1 MPDTGHSL
9 AALAE
14 EDANLRAALGWLAS
28 KGERSAVARLV
39 AAIGPCWVERGYPD
53 DGRQWFERALAY
65 ERDVAPAVRARIAI
79 AFGVSL
85 MMRGDTAPGRHW
97 VAEALMLAQ
106 RTGDQVGETQAL
118 IVLGAVAIAELDYP
132 EAALQFENALDLAR
146 ALPDART
153 RAALE
158 SAAFANLGV
167 AVLEQGRLAAA
178 AVYYEEALVRQRE
191 LGHSRAAALS
201 LLDLGEI
208 ARERREIARAL
219 AYQRESIQLGWEFG
233 DHRVVV
239 EALESLACTA
249 VQAGPTPE
257 AIRLLAAADRSREL
271 LGIVRWTVFVRRRG
285 AEAIA
290 TAQTAPDW
298 RSAWETGRALTLAQA
313 VAEALQLSGE
323 HPEPPR
329 NPLSPREMD
338 VIRLVVA
345 GKADREI
352 ADALFISVRT
362 VEHHVA
368 RILAKLDVR
377 TRTAAAIATIAAG
390 IVPPAADEVG

>member
-1 MPDTGHSL
+1 
-9 AALAE
+9 
-14 EDANLRAALGWLAS
+14 
-28 KGERSAVARLV
+28 
-39 AAIGPCWVERGYPD
+39 
-53 DGRQWFERALAY
+53 
-65 ERDVAPAVRARIAI
+65 
-79 AFGVSL
+79 
-85 MMRGDTAPGRHW
+85 
-97 VAEALMLAQ
+97 
-106 RTGDQVGETQAL
+106 L
-118 IVLGAVAIAELDYP
+118 IVLGAVAIAELEYA
-132 EAALQFENALDLAR
+132 EAALHFENALDLAR
-146 ALPDART
+146 SLPDARAC
-153 RAALE
+153 AALE

-208 ARERREIARAL
+208 ARERRDLARAL

-239 EALESLACTA
+239 EALESFACTA

-257 AIRLLAAADRSREL
+257 AIRLLAAADRSREVI
-271 LGIVRWTVFVRRRG
+271 GIVRWTVFVRRRG
-285 AEAIA
+285 AAAIA
-290 TAQTAPDW
+290 AAQTAPNW
-298 RSAWETGRALTLAQA
+298 RSAWEAGRAMTLEQA
-313 VAEALQLSGE
+313 VADALRFSGE

-352 ADALFISVRT
+352 AETLFVSVRT

-377 TRTAAAIATIAAG
+377 TRTGAAMTAIAAG
-390 IVPPAADEVG
+390 IVSPMADEAG